1 MPCATVHLLTAGRT
15 LDAWRIDPD
24 GAPFNPHDEG
34 LVRDF
39 LSGAMSPDM
48 GFVAGVDRTFSE
60 LVHYVRTGCA
70 VRALLARARTPGEEA
85 FAWGWG
91 THHLTD
97 VLIHPLVGKA
107 VGEVLYGDRQ
117 RRVNASENEE
127 VHVSVEVGLDILVQ
141 DNHIGI
147 PAPSRDVLERGR
159 IDFLAAALRD
169 TYRITVD
176 PHRLASDFRIASRQ
190 IQAWPALIRGV
201 GRMWGIT
208 AGRSRPPSS
217 SLLLSAVRSLL
228 PRESAGRGLSRPQRP
243 PDWLPEEVGRIA
255 DEFPSRFQESV
266 ASAGRGF
273 ENRNLETGEL
283 EAETRD
289 HPRSEARI
297 RWWRGATRSMVDPVG
312 SEDGGRT

>member
-15 LDAWRIDPD
+15 LEAWRTDPD
-24 GAPFNPHDEG
+24 LAPFNPHDEA

-48 GFVAGVDRTFSE
+48 GFVAGVDRTLSE
-60 LVHYVRTGCA
+60 LVHYVRTGSA
-70 VRALLARARTPGEEA
+70 VRSLLGEARSPGEAA

-107 VGEVLYGDRQ
+107 VGEVLYGDPH

-127 VHVSVEVGLDILVQ
+127 IHVSVEVGLDILVQ

-147 PAPSRDVLERGR
+147 PEPSGDVLERGR
-159 IDFLAAALRD
+159 IDFLATALRK
-169 TYRITVD
+169 TYGIPVD
-176 PHRLASDFRIASRQ
+176 SHRLASDFRIASRQ
-190 IQAWPALIRGV
+190 IQAWPGIIRRV

-208 AGRSRPPSS
+208 TGGSRPPSS
-217 SLLLSAVRSLL
+217 LFLSAVRSVL

-243 PDWLPEEVGRIA
+243 PDWLPESVARIA
-255 DEFPSRFQESV
+255 DAFPSRFQASV
-266 ASAGRGF
+266 ASAGGGF
-273 ENRNLETGEL
+273 EDRNLETGEL

-297 RWWRGATRSMVDPVG
+297 RWWMGATAHGKGQRG
-312 SEDGGRT
+312 RDGGTG